1 MNYLLLLH
9 LNLSGMFSWET
20 SISMVSTYNMPLS
33 SISRATAWS
42 LIPYLTCR
50 HKSFLSQLP
59 IRSRHRFQKGLGQP
73 WLKAPSCSHPPC
85 GPPAAPGQYSL
96 KQKSPPQLVPGS
108 ATVAAQAGSEQP
120 LPQWW
125 DSGLLH
131 TAWVLL
137 VGFTA
142 DSCSGA
148 GGCMGLCQQ
157 DTGALFCFVLF
168 FQNGITGVAKQNV
181 PLQEHI
187 CQLQQP

>member
-1 MNYLLLLH
+1 
-9 LNLSGMFSWET
+9 
-20 SISMVSTYNMPLS
+20 MPLS

-157 DTGALFCFVLF
+157 DTGALFCFVFPKWHHRSCQAKRSSSGAHLPAAAAMT
-168 FQNGITGVAKQNV
+168 NGGDSSHPQ
-181 PLQEHI
+181 PL
-187 CQLQQP
+187 